1 MAEVQ
6 GKISLTSHIKSQD
19 AHQLIKKLQLQT
31 DIRDANYLKIIHEGL
46 DLSIQIQ
53 QQEKQTN
60 LARDILNSVSQVSLL
75 SGVVFAHQYVLL
87 V

>member
-6 GKISLTSHIKSQD
+6 GKISHIFHIKSQD
-19 AHQLIKKLQLQT
+19 AHPPIKKLQLQT
-31 DIRDANYLKIIHEGL
+31 DIRDANYPKIIHEGL
-46 DLSIQIQ
+46 DLSTQIL

-60 LARDILNSVSQVSLL
+60 LARDILNSVSRVLLL
-75 SGVVFAHQYVLL
+75 SGAVFVHQYVLL